1 MIEECLEE
9 KEKIMVND
17 IQFSRG
23 SHYEQS
29 LIQTVIS
36 DHLFAEQLLEVLNPE
51 FLSLD
56 YLKEIVLILNKYYT
70 EFKTFPSFKLL
81 VSIVAKDVE
90 SEILKTE
97 CLGFLRTIEKS
108 SLNGDTQYI
117 KNSSLDFCRKRSL
130 MSALEKVIELAEG
143 SNYEQ
148 IVSTIQKSLELGA
161 ERQIGHDF
169 VNNLAERME
178 HIKRETI
185 STGWTPIDQILGG
198 GLGRGELG
206 AVIAPSGFG
215 KSFWLVNLAC
225 AAAKEGK
232 SVVVYTLE
240 LNEKYWANRCDA
252 WFTGVKIDDLQ
263 FNKEKIQNKI
273 NELKPRIIIKG
284 YPTKSASV
292 MTLRNHIAKLKL
304 RDFIPDLIIVDYA
317 DLMRSAKNY
326 ESKRFEQES
335 VYEDL
340 RGLAQEVNVPCWT
353 ASQTNRT
360 AIDDD
365 VISLSK
371 ISECYGKVM
380 VSDFMAT
387 MSRKNI
393 YVAKNRSGPDNL
405 IHPYSINTSLAKI
418 DVFSAISP
426 ELAASFVNQTDDDK
440 TILKQKIREFME
452 SEMTGGNG

>member
-1 MIEECLEE
+1 MQQSVS
-9 KEKIMVND
+9 M
-17 IQFSRG
+17 QFGRG

-29 LIQTVIS
+29 LIQAVIS
-36 DHLFAEQLLEVLNPE
+36 DHLFAEQLLEVMDPA

-56 YLKEIVLILNKYYT
+56 YLKEIVQILNKYHV
-70 EFKTFPSFKLL
+70 EFKTYPSFKLL

-90 SEILKTE
+90 SDLLKTE
-97 CLGFLRTIEKS
+97 CLGFLRTIEKT
-108 SLNGDTQYI
+108 SLNGDTQYV

-130 MSALEKVIELAEG
+130 MSALEKVLTLAED

-148 IVSTIQKSLELGA
+148 ITSTIQKSLELGA
-161 ERQIGHDF
+161 ERDIGHDF
-169 VNNLAERME
+169 INNLAERME
-178 HIKRETI
+178 NIKRSTI
-185 STGWTPIDQILGG
+185 TTGWDPIDQILGG

-206 AVIAPSGFG
+206 AIIAPSGFG
-215 KSFWLVNLAC
+215 KSFFLVNLAC
-225 AAAKEGK
+225 AAAAKGL

-240 LNEKYWANRCDA
+240 LNERYWANRCDA
-252 WFTGVKIDDLQ
+252 WFTGIKIDDLQ
-263 FNKEKIQNKI
+263 FNKEKIQAKI

-304 RDFIPDLIIVDYA
+304 RDFIPDLIVVDYG

-340 RGLAQEVNVPCWT
+340 RGLAQEVNVPLWT
-353 ASQTNRT
+353 ASQTNRG

-387 MSRKNI
+387 MSRRNI

-405 IHPYSINTSLAKI
+405 VHPYNINTALAKI
-418 DVFSAISP
+418 DIFSAISP
-426 ELAASFVNQTDDDK
+426 ELAESFVNQTDSDK
-440 TILKQKIREFME
+440 TMLKQKIKEFME
-452 SEMTGGNG
+452 NEMSGVNG

>member
-1 MIEECLEE
+1 
-9 KEKIMVND
+9 MVLQPVS
-17 IQFSRG
+17 IQFGRG

-36 DHLFAEQLLEVLNPE
+36 DHLFAEQLLEVLNP
-51 FLSLD
+51 D
-56 YLKEIVLILNKYYT
+56 Y
-70 EFKTFPSFKLL
+70 PSFKLL
-81 VSIVAKDVE
+81 VSIVGKDIE
-90 SEILKTE
+90 SELLKTE
-97 CLGFLRTIEKS
+97 CLGYLRAIEKS
-108 SLNGDTQYI
+108 SLNGDTEYV
-117 KNSSLDFCRKRSL
+117 KKSSLDFCRKRSL
-130 MSALEKVIELAEG
+130 MGALEKVLDFAEN

-148 IVSTIQKSLELGA
+148 VVSTIQKSLELGA
-161 ERQIGHDF
+161 ERNIGHIFTDHLEER
-169 VNNLAERME
+169 LAN
-178 HIKRETI
+178 IKRETI
-185 STGWTPIDQILGG
+185 STGWEPINQITGG

-215 KSFWLVNLAC
+215 KSFFLVNLAC
-225 AAAKEGK
+225 AAAAQGL

-240 LNEKYWANRCDA
+240 LNERYWANRCDA
-252 WFTGVKIDDLQ
+252 WFTGIKIDELQ
-263 FNKEKIQNKI
+263 FNKEKIQQKI
-273 NELKPRIIIKG
+273 SEKRPRIIIKG

-340 RGLAQEVNVPCWT
+340 RGLAQEANVPCWT

-405 IHPYSINTSLAKI
+405 IHPYHINTSLAKI
-418 DVFSAISP
+418 DVFSAVSP
-426 ELAASFVNQTDDDK
+426 ELAENMFVNQTPDDK
-440 TILKQKIREFME
+440 ELLRQKIKEFMQNE
-452 SEMTGGNG
+452 IRGEV

>member
-1 MIEECLEE
+1 MNEQLF
-9 KEKIMVND
+9 N
-17 IQFSRG
+17 RG
-23 SHYEQS
+23 QHYEQS
-29 LIQTVIS
+29 LIQAVIS
-36 DHLFAEQLLEVLNPE
+36 DHLFAEQLLEVLNPD

-56 YLKEIVLILNKYYT
+56 YLKEIVNILNKYHQ
-70 EFKTFPSFKLL
+70 EFKTYPSFKLL
-81 VSIVAKDVE
+81 VSIVGKDVE
-90 SEILKTE
+90 SELIKGE
-97 CLGFLRTIEKS
+97 CIGFLRTIEKS

-130 MSALEKVIELAEG
+130 MGALEKVLTLAED

-148 IVSTIQKSLELGA
+148 IVSTVQKSLELGA
-161 ERQIGHDF
+161 EREIGHIFTDH
-169 VNNLAERME
+169 LEERMAN
-178 HIKRETI
+178 IKRSTI
-185 STGWTPIDQILGG
+185 PTGWQPIDKILGG

-215 KSFWLVNLAC
+215 KSFFLVNTAA
-225 AAAKEGK
+225 AAAKVGL

-240 LNEKYWANRCDA
+240 LNERYWANRCDA
-252 WFTGVKIDDLQ
+252 WFTGIKIDDLQ
-263 FNKEKIQNKI
+263 FNKEKIQGVI
-273 NELKPRIIIKG
+273 NDLKPKLIIKG

-304 RDFIPDLIIVDYA
+304 RDFVPDLIVVDYA

-340 RGLAQEVNVPCWT
+340 RGLAQEVNVPIWT

-405 IHPYSINTSLAKI
+405 IHPYLINTALAKI
-418 DVFSAISP
+418 DVLPAISP
-426 ELAASFVNQTDDDK
+426 ELAENMFIDRSDDDK
-440 TILKQKIREFME
+440 EMLRKRIKEFMQNDAA
-452 SEMTGGNG
+452 GGV

>member
-1 MIEECLEE
+1 MLQQPS
-9 KEKIMVND
+9 VQLFN
-17 IQFSRG
+17 RG

-36 DHLFAEQLLEVLNPE
+36 DHLFAEQLLEVMSPD

-56 YLKEIVLILNKYYT
+56 YLKEIVQILNKYHSEY
-70 EFKTFPSFKLL
+70 KTYPSFKLL

-97 CLGFLRTIEKS
+97 CLGYLRTIEKS
-108 SLNGDTQYI
+108 SLNGDTAYV

-130 MSALEKVIELAEG
+130 MSALEKVIDLAED

-148 IVSTIQKSLELGA
+148 IVSTVQKSLEVGA
-161 ERQIGHDF
+161 ERNIGHDF
-169 VNNLAERME
+169 CAHLAERME
-178 HIKRETI
+178 NIKRSTV
-185 STGWTPIDQILGG
+185 STGWDPIDKILGG
-198 GLGRGELG
+198 GIGRGEL
-206 AVIAPSGFG
+206 ASIVAASGIG
-215 KSFWLVNLAC
+215 KSFFLVNLAC
-225 AAAKEGK
+225 AAATKGL
-232 SVVVYTLE
+232 SVAVYTLE
-240 LNEKYWANRCDA
+240 LNERYWANRCDA
-252 WFTGVKIDDLQ
+252 WFTGIKIDDLQ
-263 FNKEKIQNKI
+263 FNKEKIQAKI

-340 RGLAQEVNVPCWT
+340 RGLAQETNTGLWT
-353 ASQTNRT
+353 ASQTNRS

-365 VISLSK
+365 VVSLSK

-387 MSRKNI
+387 MSRKYI
-393 YVAKNRSGPDNL
+393 YIAKNRSGPDNL
-405 IHPYSINTSLAKI
+405 VHPYHINTSLAKI
-418 DVFSAISP
+418 DIFTAISP
-426 ELAASFVNQTDDDK
+426 DLAESFVNQTDDDK
-440 TILKQKIREFME
+440 AALKQKIREFMAN
-452 SEMTGGNG
+452 EMTGGGT

>member
-1 MIEECLEE
+1 MTQP
-9 KEKIMVND
+9 VST
-17 IQFSRG
+17 QFNRG
-23 SHYEQS
+23 SHFEQS
-29 LIQTVIS
+29 LIHELII
-36 DHLFAEQLLEVLNPE
+36 DHGFADQLFEVLNPD

-56 YLKEIVLILNKYYT
+56 YLKEIVNIMNSYHT
-70 EFKTFPSFKLL
+70 EYKTYPSLKLL
-81 VSIVAKDVE
+81 ISIVAKDVQ
-90 SEILKTE
+90 SELLRDECFKYLKT
-97 CLGFLRTIEKS
+97 IES
-108 SLNGDTQYI
+108 VSRNGDSEYV
-117 KNSSLDFCRKRSL
+117 KKSSLDFCRKRSL
-130 MSALEKVIELAEG
+130 MAGLEKVLVLAED

-161 ERQIGHDF
+161 ERDIGHIFTDH
-169 VNNLAERME
+169 LEERMTN
-178 HIKRETI
+178 IKRETI
-185 STGWTPIDQILGG
+185 STGWDPIDQITGG
-198 GLGRGELG
+198 GLGRGEIG
-206 AVIAPSGFG
+206 SVIAPSGFG
-215 KSFWLVNLAC
+215 KSMFLVNIAC
-225 AAAKEGK
+225 AAAKQGK

-240 LNEKYWANRCDA
+240 LNERYWANRCDA

-263 FNKEKIQNKI
+263 HNKEKIQNKI

-292 MTLRNHIAKLKL
+292 MTLRNHMAKLKL
-304 RDFIPDLIIVDYA
+304 RDFIPDIIVVDYA

-340 RGLAQEVNVPCWT
+340 RGLAQETNVPLWT
-353 ASQTNRT
+353 VSQTNRS

-405 IHPYSINTSLAKI
+405 IHPYHINTSIAKI
-418 DVFSAISP
+418 DIFPAISP
-426 ELAASFVNQTDDDK
+426 ELAENMFNNRSEDDK
-440 TILKQKIREFME
+440 DALRQRIKEFMANDIV
-452 SEMTGGNG
+452 GGTV

>member
-1 MIEECLEE
+1 MLQP
-9 KEKIMVND
+9 VS
-17 IQFSRG
+17 FSRG
-23 SHYEQS
+23 NHYEQS

-36 DHLFAEQLLEVLNPE
+36 DHLFAEQLLEVMNPD

-56 YLKEIVLILNKYYT
+56 YLKEIVQILNKYHT
-70 EFKTFPSFKLL
+70 EFKTYPSFKLL

-90 SEILKTE
+90 SELLKTE
-97 CLGFLRTIEKS
+97 CLGFLRTIEKT
-108 SLNGDTQYI
+108 SLNGDTQYV

-130 MSALEKVIELAEG
+130 MHALEKVLTLAED

-148 IVSTIQKSLELGA
+148 ITSTIQKSLELGA
-161 ERQIGHDF
+161 ERNIGHDF
-169 VNNLAERME
+169 SAHLEERMAN
-178 HIKRETI
+178 IKRSTI
-185 STGWTPIDQILGG
+185 TTGWDPIDQILGG

-206 AVIAPSGFG
+206 AIIAPSGFG
-215 KSFWLVNLAC
+215 KSFFLVNLAC
-225 AAAKEGK
+225 AAAKKGL

-240 LNEKYWANRCDA
+240 LNERYWANRCDA
-252 WFTGVKIDDLQ
+252 WFTGIKIDDLQ
-263 FNKEKIQNKI
+263 FNKEKIQQKI
-273 NELKPRIIIKG
+273 NELKPKIIIKG

-304 RDFIPDLIIVDYA
+304 RDFIPDLIIVDYG

-353 ASQTNRT
+353 ASQTNRG

-405 IHPYSINTSLAKI
+405 VHPYSINTSLAKI
-418 DVFSAISP
+418 DIFSAISP
-426 ELAASFVNQTDDDK
+426 ELAEMFVNQTDDDK
-440 TILKQKIREFME
+440 TVLKQKIKEFMQ
-452 SEMTGGNG
+452 SEMTGGNL